1 MKSADEE
8 AATHPDIVS
17 IDPFASLSLVRL
29 DRSEPGWLHRVCLL
43 HEFHSSRQLQKPPG
57 LPVCSLPPW
66 PSPPG
71 GGRERCSLA
80 PRASHGRCPR
90 PARRQ
95 AMSAE
100 CVAQGRIPWPKGEAS
115 FVLSWEPAL
124 HLDENGVLLFMT
136 GGVSYSVNR
145 NEEALLFGKFFF

>member
-1 MKSADEE
+1 
-8 AATHPDIVS
+8 
-17 IDPFASLSLVRL
+17 
-29 DRSEPGWLHRVCLL
+29 
-43 HEFHSSRQLQKPPG
+43 
-57 LPVCSLPPW
+57 
-66 PSPPG
+66 
-71 GGRERCSLA
+71 
-80 PRASHGRCPR
+80 
-90 PARRQ
+90 
-95 AMSAE
+95 MSAE

>member
-71 GGRERCSLA
+71 GGRERCSWRREPA
-80 PRASHGRCPR
+80 TDAARGPHGGRRCPQSAWLR
-90 PARRQ
+90 AGSPGRRVKPP
-95 AMSAE
+95 SSSL
-100 CVAQGRIPWPKGEAS
+100 GS
-115 FVLSWEPAL
+115 
-124 HLDENGVLLFMT
+124 LLCTLTKTTCF
-136 GGVSYSVNR
+136 SS
-145 NEEALLFGKFFF
+145 